1 MSANRYDESA
11 FDIKDGSGTS
21 FETIET
27 TPDMTEAEDELSSGQ
42 CLIGCLVLD
51 ETFRSSEFDVY

>member
-21 FETIET
+21 CETIET
-27 TPDMTEAEDELSSGQ
+27 TPAMTEDEDELSSSQ
-42 CLIGCLVLD
+42 
-51 ETFRSSEFDVY
+51 R